1 MGMDRVK
8 NHFETA
14 ADDFDR
20 QILKLIPCYDEMIRA
35 LISAI
40 PFDKEACFKMMDLGC
55 GTGTISQ
62 RVKDSYPDVRITCL
76 DISKKM
82 LQMAECK
89 LGGDACYQEGNFEE
103 YEFTERFDLIVSSLA
118 LHHLE
123 TEEKLRNFY
132 GKIYTALTPGGFF
145 INVDVVLGSDPKLQ
159 ETYMKKWVEFM
170 EKNMDPA
177 AVRSKVLVDYYAED
191 RPVRLTQH
199 IKLLG
204 DCGFG
209 CVDVLYKVYNF
220 AVIAAKK

>member
-1 MGMDRVK
+1 MGMERVK

-20 QILKLIPCYDEMIRA
+20 QILKLIPCYDKMILA
-35 LISAI
+35 LIAAI
-40 PFDKEACFKMMDLGC
+40 PFEGEACFKMMDLGC
-55 GTGTISQ
+55 GTGTISK
-62 RVKDSYPDVRITCL
+62 RVRESFPDVRITCL

-82 LQMAECK
+82 LQIAECK
-89 LGGDACYQEGNFEE
+89 LGGDAYYQEGNFEH

-123 TEEKLRNFY
+123 TEEKLKYFY
-132 GKIYTALTPGGFF
+132 GKIYNALNPGGVF
-145 INVDVVLGSDPKLQ
+145 INIDVVLGSDTILQ
-159 ETYMKKWVEFM
+159 ETYMNKWVEFM
-170 EKNMDPA
+170 EKNLDPA
-177 AVRSKVLVDYYAED
+177 EVRGKVLVDYYAED